1 MPQRTAFV
9 ELSATILEH
18 LRHRVHPLRR
28 TSQPRHHGALTPRC
42 YPWFVHLRT
51 LWFAVHLNVYCVYIY
66 IYMFFLNSTHR
77 YISVY
82 YIMCIYIYI
91 NIFIYIYIN
100 IYIYI
105 YILLSSQCL
114 KSGILTVGRLKYWEL
129 QFAPASISL
138 TMPKSMV
145 HFRENRS
152 PSWGRH
158 ALSIV
163 NCALWQT
170 KYFLG
175 ELKLTQL
182 IKAIKSSTIVQQ
194 FNIISILRSAAMSV
208 LYPLH
213 LRWFPSDFFNSP
225 KGTWRALRLWWSDSI
240 WPCHL
245 NKAFWWWQWGE
256 WPWTFPETYRGRD
269 LRCLRADEA
278 DICGS
283 GLLSQAWCDYSHG
296 GDCSSNESHNR

>member
-1 MPQRTAFV
+1 MLIPSCTAFQ
-9 ELSATILEH
+9 H
-18 LRHRVHPLRR
+18 
-28 TSQPRHHGALTPRC
+28 TSNLQTLIFSG
-42 YPWFVHLRT
+42 
-51 LWFAVHLNVYCVYIY
+51 LWFNVWHGNMDFWALKLSVVVWPVGAVAGELTETCRSAAEGVNRVVEMSSTRSCFWNSWDIYTYILGY
-66 IYMFFLNSTHR
+66 I
-77 YISVY
+77 
-82 YIMCIYIYI
+82 IYI
-91 NIFIYIYIN
+91 NIYVS

-163 NCALWQT
+163 NCAFWQR

-182 IKAIKSSTIVQQ
+182 IEAIKSLIVRHNFNSTQCCYV
-194 FNIISILRSAAMSV
+194 STVS
-208 LYPLH
+208 LH
-213 LRWFPSDFFNSP
+213 LRWKTPVMFNSP

-256 WPWTFPETYRGRD
+256 WPWTVPETSRGRD
-269 LRCLRADEA
+269 QKCLRADET
-278 DICGS
+278 DLCGS
-283 GLLSQAWCDYSHG
+283 GFLSQAWCDYSHG
-296 GDCSSNESHNR
+296 GDCSSNESHYR